1 MSDSQLV
8 IENGSVPTAAEFE
21 EQPTNS
27 PEVLVN
33 EDGTLKSQ
41 HSFDKDDNTL
51 IRSQEQQ
58 ARPQN
63 LAAWPITIDGKEHAI
78 RISKAG
84 NPVCDCGTASNHP
97 HHIPAKTLENAFPPD
112 HEIFKALPPSR
123 LAELAKLEAEQE
135 ANELRFR
142 LAENER
148 EQKRRA
154 ERERLCLKF
163 PGFDSHGNYK
173 HGKPLP
179 PGLVWIPTD
188 NSIRRIKRAGIEY
201 REIVELVYTGRR
213 HVPRVRGYAVHES
226 DWLLVQCNFDH
237 EESLKVVATE
247 SDSQK

>member
-1 MSDSQLV
+1 MYS
-8 IENGSVPTAAEFE
+8 AAYQPSTKSGAQSYKTFE
-21 EQPTNS
+21 DTVAP

-58 ARPQN
+58 ARPATAEVSQK
-63 LAAWPITIDGKEHAI
+63 LSARPITIDGKEHAI

-123 LAELAKLEAEQE
+123 LAELAKLEVEQE

-142 LAENER
+142 LAEAER
-148 EQKRRA
+148 QQKERA

-163 PGFDSHGNYK
+163 PGLNEYFNYEY
-173 HGKPLP
+173 GKSLP
-179 PGLVWIPTD
+179 SGLVSIPTD
-188 NSIRRIKRAGIEY
+188 NSIRRIKKAGIEY
-201 REIVELVYTGRR
+201 SDRRTGLYSQT
-213 HVPRVRGYAVHES
+213 PRTPSPRIRS
-226 DWLLVQCNFDH
+226 P
-237 EESLKVVATE
+237 
-247 SDSQK
+247 

>member
-1 MSDSQLV
+1 M
-8 IENGSVPTAAEFE
+8 TYKTFE
-21 EQPTNS
+21 DTVAP

-58 ARPQN
+58 ARPATAEVSQN
-63 LAAWPITIDGKEHAI
+63 LTAWPITIDGKEHAI

-112 HEIFKALPPSR
+112 HDIFKALPPSR
-123 LAELAKLEAEQE
+123 LAELAKLEVEQE

-142 LAENER
+142 LAEAER
-148 EQKRRA
+148 QQKERA

-163 PGFDSHGNYK
+163 PGLNEYFNYEY
-173 HGKPLP
+173 GKSLP
-179 PGLVWIPTD
+179 GGLVSIPTD
-188 NSIRRIKRAGIEY
+188 GSIRRIKKAGIEY
-201 REIVELVYTGRR
+201 IEIVEVVYTGRC
-213 HVPRVRGYAVHES
+213 HVPRVRGYAVRES
-226 DWLLVQCNFDH
+226 DSLLVQCNFDH
-237 EESLKVVATE
+237 EKIVKVIATE